1 MDEDD
6 FYRKYGDRLM
16 DRDFR
21 KKLLRRI
28 WKDAAKFPRLK
39 AALIRAGVPPQDAPR
54 ERLLPH
60 ATAKAKTQADPLTAE
75 LRRYTHPISFI
86 QRHN

>member
-16 DRDFR
+16 DREFR

-39 AALIRAGVPPQDAPR
+39 AALIRAGVPRKMPPEKDYFLTPQR
-54 ERLLPH
+54 KRKRKQIH
-60 ATAKAKTQADPLTAE
+60 
-75 LRRYTHPISFI
+75 
-86 QRHN
+86 

>member
-39 AALIRAGVPPQDAPR
+39 AALIRAGVHRKMPPEKDYF
-54 ERLLPH
+54 
-60 ATAKAKTQADPLTAE
+60 LT
-75 LRRYTHPISFI
+75 P
-86 QRHN
+86 QRKRKRKQIH